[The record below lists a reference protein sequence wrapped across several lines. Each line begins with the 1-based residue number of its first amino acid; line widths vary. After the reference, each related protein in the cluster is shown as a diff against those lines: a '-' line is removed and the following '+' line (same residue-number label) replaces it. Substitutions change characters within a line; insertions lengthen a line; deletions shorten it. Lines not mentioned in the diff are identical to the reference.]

1 MNKFLIGL
9 SYLLFL
15 NFELA
20 LFLVGGV
27 YASKLLNSNYKASF
41 DWIMVTTPLSV
52 VLCCYAVYRYL
63 VNIVKNDRKKAKHD

>member
-20 LFLVGGV
+20 LFMIAGV
-27 YASKLLNSNYKASF
+27 YGGTYLNTHYDRGFNWVLITAP
-41 DWIMVTTPLSV
+41 ISV
-52 VLCCYAVYRYL
+52 LLCCFAIYRYL
-63 VNIVKNDRKKAKHD
+63 VGIVKSERKKA